1 MLACLHLS
9 NFHLSFINYI
19 KVVLSCVW
27 VKNESAREYITHS
40 SSASLICACFF
51 GFQIWVRHTVL
62 MLVYI
67 YLVLEKKWYSS
78 HHQITSSITPFFAK
92 NAHISQSWFFTQ
104 SQWLIGWVKQL
115 WGNTCTDILFIFSIS
130 WFFLLNPLKRC
141 QNLLLTFLN
150 RPTAHSKT
158 ASTKF
163 KNAIEDS
170 TGKVKGD

>member
-27 VKNESAREYITHS
+27 VKNESAREYTITHS

-115 WGNTCTDILFIFSIS
+115 WGNTCTYTHTGTRLLFGQS
-130 WFFLLNPLKRC
+130 
-141 QNLLLTFLN
+141 
-150 RPTAHSKT
+150 
-158 ASTKF
+158 
-163 KNAIEDS
+163 AIMLDVHQI
-170 TGKVKGD
+170 GAKVAL